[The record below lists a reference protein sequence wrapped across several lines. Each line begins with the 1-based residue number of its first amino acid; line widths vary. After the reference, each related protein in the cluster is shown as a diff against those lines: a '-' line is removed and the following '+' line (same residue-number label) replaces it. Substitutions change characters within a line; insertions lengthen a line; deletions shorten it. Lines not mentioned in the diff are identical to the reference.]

1 MGVSQHMIIERM
13 EYLNNHGY
21 QQVYGFTSHPS
32 MKNFARSV
40 HGAMINVVKDVDENG
55 KKHEA

>member
-1 MGVSQHMIIERM
+1 MIIERM